1 MNKGRENSAVGN
13 KSKVGTSNSYLRLS
27 YIR

>member
-1 MNKGRENSAVGN
+1 MNKGRENSAAGN
-13 KSKVGTSNSYLRLS
+13 KSKIGTSNSYLRLS